1 MKDQEPPVL
10 AAELV
15 ELLALTD
22 ELEVDV
28 VACVV
33 VVAAVVGVVV
43 VALED
48 FVAVDVLVEVPVV
61 AAVVGVVDDAV
72 LLVLTE
78 LVVFALHVVACEPIM
93 PTRPAS
99 PTVAMRPTAI
109 VEV

>member
-28 VACVV
+28 VACV

-72 LLVLTE
+72 LLVMKE